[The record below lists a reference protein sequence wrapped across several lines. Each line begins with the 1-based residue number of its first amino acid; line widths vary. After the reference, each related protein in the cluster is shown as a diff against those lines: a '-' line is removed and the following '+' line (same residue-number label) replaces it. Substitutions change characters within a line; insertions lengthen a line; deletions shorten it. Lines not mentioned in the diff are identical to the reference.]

1 MVRKTPCLLLVSSNP
16 VNLDNAPEGNVKL
29 TCFPHV
35 LMVNPDS
42 YCAAVIL
49 YNYIYILV
57 Q

>member
-16 VNLDNAPEGNVKL
+16 VNLPKAPEGNVKL

-35 LMVNPDS
+35 LMVNPDA
-42 YCAAVIL
+42 YCAIVIL